1 MTSTAYDLYLPTRR
15 TTSVVFASPH
25 SGRDYSAEFL
35 AASVLDERTI
45 RTSEDAFI
53 DQLLADVPDLG
64 APLLAARAPRAFL
77 DLNRGADELDPAVI
91 DGARAFAHN
100 PRVQSGLGVIPRV
113 VSGGRAIY
121 SGKLAL
127 AEARARIADHWHPY
141 HDCLRRLLEEQR
153 ALFGQAILI
162 DVHSMPHEA
171 MDAIAHRAGRRPEII
186 VGDRYGASA
195 SSSIVDSVE
204 GALRDHGFQ
213 VARNAPF
220 AGAYIAQ
227 TYGRP
232 GIGQHAIQ
240 IEIDRA
246 LYMDEKAIR
255 RSADYGAFQARLSVV
270 LAAIAAI
277 GRPFDARLAAE

>member
-25 SGRDYSAEFL
+25 SGRDYTAEFL

-246 LYMDEKAIR
+246 LYMDEKTIR
-255 RSADYGAFQARLSVV
+255 RSAAYDGFHDRFSAV
-270 LAAIAAI
+270 LAAIATI
-277 GRPFDARLAAE
+277 GRPADARLAAE

>member
-25 SGRDYSAEFL
+25 SGRDYTAEFL